1 MEASY
6 VKVLKRRVAYMLVTI
21 LLAVNCTAMGAAGA
35 AEAVH
40 GDSSPKPVSVAGG
53 SGHGVA
59 AWSDGS
65 VTAWGYN
72 KSGQVGDGT
81 SIHQLVPKQVA
92 GLTDIV
98 QVAAGDN
105 SSYALDK
112 NGDVWAWGDN
122 YSPYINGDPFQKRGG
137 LMKLE
142 GLKGVASLVISNHG
156 SVALHKD
163 GTATIWRP
171 TYDPNDHLKMT
182 VKYFPIKGVT
192 NVKTIVVAGHEALIL
207 GKDGSV
213 DMLTVYNSFYDR
225 FRLEREFGEVK
236 PLVTSSITGI
246 AVDWYDVFLLHEN
259 GTVLRWNVNTKQ
271 QAPIAVKGL
280 KEIREIRTGSNR
292 LFMLKNDGT
301 VWQWNYND
309 PTAKPFQVKG
319 LTGITALWGTK
330 GYTGYATNQ
339 DGKVL
344 AWGEE
349 KYQGSGS
356 LNENDGNPVFVQTPL
371 SWSVNG
377 QKVSFYGSSAIVKDK
392 LYVPYNSV
400 FEALGIK
407 VKRGQSNPD
416 PKHGNHRFPVWS
428 FSYGGNTVSIKSSD
442 PAVVL
447 VNGKVTRENASI
459 PFLADSS
466 MFPLELITSKL
477 GIPSFW
483 NKATGEVIL
492 GKTP

>member
-1 MEASY
+1 M
-6 VKVLKRRVAYMLVTI
+6 KKWNRKVAYMLVTI
-21 LLAVNCTAMGAAGA
+21 LLAVNCTVLGSAGA
-35 AEAVH
+35 AEATN
-40 GDSSPKPVSVAGG
+40 GDSRPIPASVAGG

-59 AWSDGS
+59 SWSDGS

-92 GLTDIV
+92 GLANIV

-105 SSYALDK
+105 SSFALDK
-112 NGDVWAWGDN
+112 NGDVWAWGDY
-122 YSPYINGDPFQKRGG
+122 YSPYINGDPLLPFQKRGG
-137 LMKLE
+137 LIKLE
-142 GLKGVASLVISNHG
+142 GLKDVASLAISNHG
-156 SVALHKD
+156 SVAVHKD
-163 GTATIWRP
+163 GSATIWSP
-171 TYDPNDHLKMT
+171 AFDPNDHLKMT

-192 NVKTIVVAGHEALIL
+192 NAKTIVVAGHEALIL

-225 FRLEREFGEVK
+225 FRLEREFREVE
-236 PLVTSSITGI
+236 PLVASSITGI
-246 AVDWYDVFLLHEN
+246 AAHWYDVFLLHEN

-271 QAPIAVKGL
+271 QTPAAVKGL
-280 KEIREIRTGSNR
+280 NDIQEIRTGANR

-309 PTAKPFQVKG
+309 PTAKPFRVKG
-319 LTGITALWGTK
+319 LAGITALWGSK
-330 GYTGYATNQ
+330 GYAGYATNQ

-356 LNENDGNPVFVQTPL
+356 PNENDGNPVRVQPPL
-371 SWSVNG
+371 SWTVNG
-377 QKVSFYGSSAIVKDK
+377 QTVSFYGSSAIVKGK
-392 LYVPYNSV
+392 LYVPHTSV

-416 PKHGNHRFPVWS
+416 PKHGNQRIPVWS

-447 VNGKVTRENASI
+447 VNGMVTRENASV
-459 PFLADSS
+459 PFLANST

-477 GIPSFW
+477 GIPMSW
-483 NKATGEVIL
+483 NKTTGEVIL

>member
-1 MEASY
+1 M
-6 VKVLKRRVAYMLVTI
+6 KKMNGRVAFMLVTI
-21 LLAVNCTAMGAAGA
+21 LLAVNCTVLGAAGA
-35 AEAVH
+35 AEATNV
-40 GDSSPKPVSVAGG
+40 DSRSIPVSVAGG

-92 GLTDIV
+92 GLADIV
-98 QVAAGDN
+98 QVAAGGN
-105 SSYALDK
+105 SSFALDK
-112 NGDVWAWGDN
+112 NGDVWAWGDY
-122 YSPYINGDPFQKRGG
+122 YSPYINEDPLLPFQKRGG
-137 LMKLE
+137 LIKLE
-142 GLKGVASLVISNHG
+142 GLKDVTSLAISNHG

-163 GTATIWRP
+163 GSATIWSP
-171 TYDPNDHLKMT
+171 TFDPNDHLKMT
-182 VKYFPIKGVT
+182 VKYFPIKGVADT
-192 NVKTIVVAGHEALIL
+192 KTIVVAGHEALIL

-225 FRLEREFGEVK
+225 FRLEREFREVK
-236 PLVTSSITGI
+236 PLVASSITGI
-246 AVDWYDVFLLHEN
+246 ASHWYDVFLLHEN

-271 QAPIAVKGL
+271 QAPAAVKGL
-280 KEIREIRTGSNR
+280 NGIQEIRTGANR

-309 PTAKPFQVKG
+309 PTAKPFRVKG
-319 LTGITALWGTK
+319 LTGITALWGSK

-356 LNENDGNPVFVQTPL
+356 PNENDGNPVMVQPPL
-371 SWSVNG
+371 SWTVNG
-377 QKVSFYGSSAIVKDK
+377 QTVSFYGSSAMVEGK

-416 PKHGNHRFPVWS
+416 PKQGKQRFPIWS

-447 VNGKVTRENASI
+447 VNGKVTLEDASV
-459 PFLADSS
+459 PFLANTT

-477 GIPSFW
+477 GIPMSW
-483 NKATGEVIL
+483 NKTTGEVIL